1 MVNGDL
7 AFILAFIVLPTA
19 ILVSSIWFY
28 VLIRKGIMLPPR
40 AQRPADDAD
49 VWQLAV
55 EKAPADASEAE
66 PLVVTQTT
74 AWGNAPA
81 PADDPVGATLEHP
94 IVATPHPTA
103 EPAQSDVVVVTEAP
117 AQALDELPGISE
129 PAASP
134 PTTEAISP
142 ELEPE
147 AEPVVAE
154 TVPQPD
160 AAPITPTVALD
171 TQFLGYEQTH
181 ELPLIVPPATETPA
195 APEVDMARND
205 DPPVAEATPQQ
216 PAQPPPAAAPGAVQR
231 RKPARR
237 LGPREPEDEPLRRLS
252 ASRRG
257 SARKGEAAVERSDSP
272 ANIRAADH
280 E

>member
-55 EKAPADASEAE
+55 EKAHADASEAE
-66 PLVVTQTT
+66 PLVVAQTT
-74 AWGNAPA
+74 AWGGAPA

-94 IVATPHPTA
+94 IVVTPHPTT
-103 EPAQSDVVVVTEAP
+103 EPGQPDAVLVTEAP
-117 AQALDELPGISE
+117 AQTLDELPGISE
-129 PAASP
+129 PATSP
-134 PTTEAISP
+134 PPTEAMSP

-160 AAPITPTVALD
+160 AAPITPAVALD

-181 ELPLIVPPATETPA
+181 ELPLIVPSATETPA
-195 APEVDMARND
+195 VPEVDMARDD
-205 DPPVAEATPQQ
+205 DPPVAGAAP
-216 PAQPPPAAAPGAVQR
+216 QPPPAAAPGAVQR
-231 RKPARR
+231 RKPTRR